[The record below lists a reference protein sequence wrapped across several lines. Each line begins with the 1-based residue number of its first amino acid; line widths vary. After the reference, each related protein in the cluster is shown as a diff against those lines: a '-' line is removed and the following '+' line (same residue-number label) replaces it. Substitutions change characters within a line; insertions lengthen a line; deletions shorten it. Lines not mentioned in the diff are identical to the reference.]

1 MQTTSSSAPLS
12 LAQAK
17 PDPGFKLPG
26 ANSGPA
32 EAGAKPADPSS
43 SRTAHAASVEVVPLE
58 GAPVTDTS
66 SRDLTIGGGV
76 LVVLMMVFFFARNAF
91 VQHLVVRR
99 VTPSSAGSAGW
110 LLFVGLSF
118 LSAAA
123 VLAMIN
129 AGKFLSLAITGPL
142 LVVGIVSLIGA
153 AMVGRR

>member
-1 MQTTSSSAPLS
+1 MQTTSSSAPLQ

-26 ANSGPA
+26 AASAPA
-32 EAGAKPADPSS
+32 EAASKPTDPSA
-43 SRTAHAASVEVVPLE
+43 SRTANPASVEVVPLE

-66 SRDLTIGGGV
+66 TRDLTIGGGV
-76 LVVLMMVFFFARNAF
+76 FVVLMMVFFFARNAF

-99 VTPSSAGSAGW
+99 VAPSSAGSAGW

-129 AGKFLSLAITGPL
+129 ASKFLSLAITGPL